1 MLEGR
6 SEMKRI
12 ALVIV
17 FVVVAVGLFGDD
29 DLFVPP
35 YGSYRATEAKY
46 DGVDSWPVPLIVL
59 KIMKG
64 YASFA
69 VDLDDDGHIGAGEI
83 ATFAITDLGGK
94 IYSGNLG
101 SRKALISYSP
111 QGKMIM
117 MIIASKEAVSRRDIN
132 SGIRLIFSAE

>member
-1 MLEGR
+1 
-6 SEMKRI
+6 MKRI
-12 ALVIV
+12 ALAIV

-29 DLFVPP
+29 DTLLFVPP
-35 YGSYRATEAKY
+35 YGSYLATEAKY
-46 DGVDSWPVPLIVL
+46 DGVVSRPVPLIVL